1 MDAQGLS
8 RFGKAMNTYNPQL
21 AVARI
26 KRARFRSLFAK
37 INKIVGELTTQ
48 KLMHLRGKTVIL
60 VDDGVATGATMKAAV
75 ETLKR
80 DQVGKGDSGGEEL
93 SRYDAG

>member
-1 MDAQGLS
+1 
-8 RFGKAMNTYNPQL
+8 
-21 AVARI
+21 
-26 KRARFRSLFAK
+26 
-37 INKIVGELTTQ
+37 
-48 KLMHLRGKTVIL
+48 MHLRGKTVIL

-80 DQVGKGDSGGEEL
+80 EQVGKGDSGGEEL